1 MKPKV
6 AILLS
11 TYNGEKYLRAQLNT
25 ILYQEDVEITVFVR
39 DDGSQDGTVNILQ
52 EFEQNRGVNVDYARN
67 VGWRRSFMDL
77 MFNVSEG
84 FDFYAFA
91 DQDDEW
97 ESDKII
103 RAIKQLRLNDGVVYF
118 SNLKLYDGD
127 MNYVGMEFANDYR
140 PVSQFKKAYFE
151 GVGTGATIVFDI
163 SMLAKIREYRPAEL
177 LSHDAYAIALGR
189 LLFPE
194 KVVYDVESRIRYR
207 RHANNATGFE
217 GKFRPGHISLLQ
229 RYKRYKKN
237 NSKPFSRR
245 AKALLDGYSSQ
256 MDPKNLR
263 YLKSVANSNENL
275 ISRLNVILS
284 PEYRTRGLRKTLQ
297 IKFRAFVKTL

>member
-11 TYNGEKYLRAQLNT
+11 TYNGEKYLESQVQT
-25 ILYQEDVEITVFVR
+25 ILNQSEVDISLFVR
-39 DDGSQDGTVNILQ
+39 DDGSNDGTITIL
-52 EFEQNRGVNVDYARN
+52 ERLSVDPRVYVYLANN
-67 VGWRRSFMDL
+67 VGWRRSFMSLIFD
-77 MFNVSEG
+77 VDDS
-84 FDFYAFA
+84 FDFFAFA

-140 PVSQFKKAYFE
+140 PVTQFKKAYFE
-151 GVGTGATIVFDI
+151 GVGTGATIVFDR
-163 SMLAKIREYRPAEL
+163 SMLAKIREYRPDEL
-177 LSHDAYAIALGR
+177 LSHDAYVIALGR